1 LILNDLAK
9 VIYAPKKAFKD
20 IIANPKYLGVI
31 IVLILFMALQ
41 VGYQYI
47 QFSKTNVEQTEPQ
60 AGLFQTLTD
69 ASSGYWLSSSN
80 VVLSNNTADYLNQTL
95 YVSGYGYLPYVYG
108 NSSLQLR
115 AENVQNI
122 SATVS
127 NAFNV
132 DCSASGFQNISMVMK
147 LVAPQATPQSATL
160 TLYSLGHTDFYQYDL
175 TSTVSNNTLIGQW
188 NNITVPIG
196 PNAEE
201 WTETGNPTWSNI
213 TSLKLDFT
221 YPETSNITIRIS
233 ALYFRGDY
241 VTLAENGGTMVLF
254 SILQVFS
261 LQFLV
266 SWLVLTGVIYLVLK
280 GLKAT
285 VVWKPLFVAIGFA
298 LVVMVIRA
306 AISLIAT
313 VTLPAL
319 YYPYEL
325 WTGIGFTPYGV
336 LTYPSQA
343 IDILPVDA
351 QNAYATMEAASA
363 VFKYISLAIF
373 AIAYVWLG
381 ALMTVSL
388 GELKP
393 EYSLLKRIA
402 ISSIAIGVTLLVLL
416 FLVTGM
422 A

>member
-1 LILNDLAK
+1 
-9 VIYAPKKAFKD
+9 
-20 IIANPKYLGVI
+20 
-31 IVLILFMALQ
+31 
-41 VGYQYI
+41 
-47 QFSKTNVEQTEPQ
+47 
-60 AGLFQTLTD
+60 
-69 ASSGYWLSSSN
+69 
-80 VVLSNNTADYLNQTL
+80 
-95 YVSGYGYLPYVYG
+95 
-108 NSSLQLR
+108 
-115 AENVQNI
+115 
-122 SATVS
+122 
-127 NAFNV
+127 
-132 DCSASGFQNISMVMK
+132 MVMK
-147 LVAPQATPQSATL
+147 LVEPQITPQSATL
-160 TLYSLGHTDFYQYDL
+160 TLYALGDTDFYQYDL

-213 TSLKLDFT
+213 TALKLDFT
-221 YPETSNITIRIS
+221 YPETQSITIRIS

-285 VVWKPLFVAIGFA
+285 VVWKPLFVAIGSA

-373 AIAYVWLG
+373 AISYVWLG